1 MIIKVVPKEKCKR
14 WGFMKSFDDPTGY
27 DRVVPIEF
35 KLHFK
40 SRLHS
45 DRVCDVYDWFEMTDV
60 YCLGKIQKA
69 PRGSGFDPFQNRIVI
84 FNFRILRLRS
94 WVIRH
99 CYEACKDR
107 ESFYD

>member
-84 FNFRILRLRS
+84 FNVRILRLRS
-94 WVIRH
+94 
-99 CYEACKDR
+99 
-107 ESFYD
+107 